1 MGTLILAAP
10 NRDCGE
16 ATKVECGVVEKG
28 KLTVW
33 SIGFFWILGAS

>member
-1 MGTLILAAP
+1 MGTLILAAL

-28 KLTVW
+28 NLYIKHYFVQN
-33 SIGFFWILGAS
+33 SV